1 MDTAQMH
8 MLESLNF
15 LQVLTLLLVALLFGK
30 DTILPW
36 VGEKVFGIKR
46 AEQDVPRDKPEGD
59 TPDTQRD
66 RLEVKMDALQL
77 HFNHET
83 TDLLT
88 TIANNTGATLRKLEE
103 FEKYGI
109 PCRDKK

>member
-1 MDTAQMH
+1 MDIHTIH

-36 VGEKVFGIKR
+36 MGQKFFGIKKDDQAR
-46 AEQDVPRDKPEGD
+46 SSKSSAN
-59 TPDTQRD
+59 
-66 RLEVKMDALQL
+66 RLEQKMDDLQL

-83 TDLLT
+83 TDLLSAIKDNTAAT
-88 TIANNTGATLRKLEE
+88 TRKLEE
-103 FEKYGI
+103 WEKYGT
-109 PCRDKK
+109 PPPRPK

>member
-1 MDTAQMH
+1 MLR

-15 LQVLTLLLVALLFGK
+15 LQLLTLLLVALLFGK

-36 VGEKVFGIKR
+36 MGEKVFGIERGKEKDQTR
-46 AEQDVPRDKPEGD
+46 SGSSI
-59 TPDTQRD
+59 
-66 RLEVKMDALQL
+66 RLERKMDELQL

-88 TIANNTGATLRKLEE
+88 SIKENTAATSRKLEE
-103 FEKYGI
+103 WEKYGT
-109 PCRDKK
+109 PSPRTRP

>member
-1 MDTAQMH
+1 MQRATPVLKGMDSYTIR

-36 VGEKVFGIKR
+36 IGEKIFGIKR
-46 AEQDVPRDKPEGD
+46 RDD
-59 TPDTQRD
+59 TPASQRD
-66 RLEVKMDALQL
+66 RLETKMDELQL
-77 HFNHET
+77 HYNHET
-83 TDLLT
+83 TDLLRE
-88 TIANNTGATLRKLEE
+88 IRDNTQNSYLKLQE

-109 PCRDKK
+109 PCRDKR